1 MLFEELKLVSRL
13 LGVVTKEGN
22 CLLFFIT
29 VLYYP
34 AVNFVKSLST
44 ADNKMVV
51 NVYVSSVTTDNLSRH
66 HMLAWVNDSLMTNY
80 SKVEEL
86 CTGAAYCQ
94 FMDMLFSNC
103 VDLKKVKFVT
113 KFGTKSEYESLSIQ
127 NFKILQQAFKK
138 MQVDK
143 IIPLE
148 KLSKGRFQDNFEFL
162 QWFKKFFDANYDGQ
176 EYDPMAA
183 RDGVELG
190 SKMPSNGQSKMP
202 SAKTSVAKRPTTNRM
217 SSGASRSTRPMG
229 GGGAPSVAQVE
240 ELNAQILEKNLT
252 IEALEKERNFYFE
265 KLRDIEVLAQEYE
278 VEDVSGISQKV
289 LEVLFATEE
298 GFAVP
303 EDA

>member
-1 MLFEELKLVSRL
+1 MELVTSCGLVTREIL
-13 LGVVTKEGN
+13 
-22 CLLFFIT
+22 CP
-29 VLYYP
+29 LYSAAILSNRYL
-34 AVNFVKSLST
+34 LST
-44 ADNKMVV
+44 ADKMVV
-51 NVYVSSVTTDNLSRH
+51 NVYSTSVTTDNLSRH

-202 SAKTSVAKRPTTNRM
+202 AKTSVAKRSTANRM

-229 GGGAPSVAQVE
+229 GGGAPSLAQIE
-240 ELNAQILEKNLT
+240 ELNGQILEKNLT

>member
-113 KFGTKSEYESLSIQ
+113 KFGTKSEYESLSMQ

>member
-176 EYDPMAA
+176 EYDAMAA
-183 RDGVELG
+183 RDGLELG

-202 SAKTSVAKRPTTNRM
+202 AKTSVAKRSTANRM
-217 SSGASRSTRPMG
+217 SSGASRSTRTMG
-229 GGGAPSVAQVE
+229 GGGAQPVAQVE

>member
-1 MLFEELKLVSRL
+1 MFAL
-13 LGVVTKEGN
+13 LYHSS
-22 CLLFFIT
+22 LL
-29 VLYYP
+29 YP

-51 NVYVSSVTTDNLSRH
+51 NVYSTSVTTDNLSRH

-176 EYDPMAA
+176 EYDPIAA
-183 RDGVELG
+183 RDGLELG

-202 SAKTSVAKRPTTNRM
+202 AKTSVAKRPTANRM

>member
-1 MLFEELKLVSRL
+1 MLF
-13 LGVVTKEGN
+13 
-22 CLLFFIT
+22 
-29 VLYYP
+29 P
-34 AVNFVKSLST
+34 
-44 ADNKMVV
+44 
-51 NVYVSSVTTDNLSRH
+51 
-66 HMLAWVNDSLMTNY
+66 
-80 SKVEEL
+80 
-86 CTGAAYCQ
+86 
-94 FMDMLFSNC
+94 NC
-103 VDLKKVKFVT
+103 VQLKKVKFRT
-113 KFGTKSEYESLSIQ
+113 KLEHEYIQ
-127 NFKILQQAFKK
+127 NFKVLQASFKR

-143 IIPLE
+143 IIPVD

-162 QWFKKFFDANYDGQ
+162 QWFKRFFDANYDGQ
-176 EYDPMAA
+176 EYDPIAA
-183 RDGVELG
+183 RDGLELG

-202 SAKTSVAKRPTTNRM
+202 AKTSVTKRPTANRM

>member
-1 MLFEELKLVSRL
+1 LLFEELKLVSRL

-176 EYDPMAA
+176 EYDAMAA
-183 RDGVELG
+183 RDGLELG

-202 SAKTSVAKRPTTNRM
+202 AKTSVAKRSTANRM
-217 SSGASRSTRPMG
+217 SSGASRSTRTMG
-229 GGGAPSVAQVE
+229 GGGAQPVAQVE

>member
-1 MLFEELKLVSRL
+1 MFAL
-13 LGVVTKEGN
+13 LYHSS
-22 CLLFFIT
+22 LL
-29 VLYYP
+29 YP

-44 ADNKMVV
+44 ADKMVV
-51 NVYVSSVTTDNLSRH
+51 NVYSTSVTTDNLSRH

-176 EYDPMAA
+176 EYDPIAA
-183 RDGVELG
+183 RDGLELG

-202 SAKTSVAKRPTTNRM
+202 AKTSVAKRPTANRM

>member
-1 MLFEELKLVSRL
+1 
-13 LGVVTKEGN
+13 
-22 CLLFFIT
+22 
-29 VLYYP
+29 
-34 AVNFVKSLST
+34 
-44 ADNKMVV
+44 MVV
-51 NVYVSSVTTDNLSRH
+51 NVYSTSVTTDNLSRH

-190 SKMPSNGQSKMP
+190 GTGGSKMRLVTSNGQSKMP
-202 SAKTSVAKRPTTNRM
+202 AKTPVAKRPTANRM
-217 SSGASRSTRPMG
+217 SSGTSRHTRPMG
-229 GGGAPSVAQVE
+229 GGGAQPVAQIE
-240 ELNAQILEKNLT
+240 ELNAQILEKNLA

>member
-1 MLFEELKLVSRL
+1 
-13 LGVVTKEGN
+13 
-22 CLLFFIT
+22 
-29 VLYYP
+29 
-34 AVNFVKSLST
+34 
-44 ADNKMVV
+44 MVV
-51 NVYVSSVTTDNLSRH
+51 NVYSTSVTTDNLSRH

-190 SKMPSNGQSKMP
+190 GTGGSKMRLVTSNGQSKMP
-202 SAKTSVAKRPTTNRM
+202 AKTSVVKRSTANRM

-229 GGGAPSVAQVE
+229 GGGAPSLAQIE
-240 ELNAQILEKNLT
+240 ELNGQILEKNLT